1 MDKATLAGGCF
12 WCLDGVYQQ
21 VSGVQSV
28 VSGYIG
34 GHVPQPNYRAV
45 CNGITGHAE
54 AVEIIFDPQQIGYG
68 DLLDIFFAIHDP
80 TTPNR
85 QGYDVGTQYRSA
97 IFYHDDNQQQ
107 QATTLID
114 TLNTSGLFPS
124 PIVTEVTPA
133 GIFYPAEN
141 YHQSYYLQHP
151 QEPYCQAVIA
161 PKLHKFQQL
170 FNHLRRA
177 G

>member
-54 AVEIIFDPQQIGYG
+54 AVEILFDPQQIGYG

-114 TLNTSGLFPS
+114 TLNASGLFPS
-124 PIVTEVTPA
+124 PIVTEVTLSRNLLPGGELSPVLLPATPA
-133 GIFYPAEN
+133 GTLLPSSDSA
-141 YHQSYYLQHP
+141 
-151 QEPYCQAVIA
+151 QAA
-161 PKLHKFQQL
+161 
-170 FNHLRRA
+170 
-177 G
+177 